1 MSIYSGSKLYEALKA
16 KYEAEIMEAK
26 ANIEIYLDNKV
37 GVAEHPNVVES
48 LDKLIEQL
56 ASAEDKLRTLKQKFG
71 DNVVQRLSKK

>member
-1 MSIYSGSKLYEALKA
+1 MSVYSGSKLYEALKA
-16 KYEAEIMEAK
+16 KYQAEIMEAK

-56 ASAEDKLRTLKQKFG
+56 ASAEDKLRTLKQ
-71 DNVVQRLSKK
+71 NY